1 MERQMAKFCKG
12 AEVVDAFR
20 WTADENQADDP
31 SWIVDAIKSGLV
43 TFTGVGDQT
52 VRLLIH
58 SPGRTFNA
66 APGDWIIRGPTG
78 EITACPHQ
86 AFQRDFREQT
96 ELAMCE

>member
-1 MERQMAKFCKG
+1 MAKFCRG

-31 SWIVDAIKSGLV
+31 DWIVDAIKSGLV
-43 TFTGVGDQT
+43 TFTGVGDRA

-58 SPGRTFNA
+58 SPSQTLNA

-78 EITACPHQ
+78 EITACPAE

-96 ELAMCE
+96 EVAMCD

>member
-1 MERQMAKFCKG
+1 MAKFCRG

-20 WTADENQADDP
+20 WMADENQADDP
-31 SWIVDAIKSGLV
+31 NWIVDAIKSGLV
-43 TFTGVGDQT
+43 TFRGVGDQA

-58 SPGRTFNA
+58 SPARTYNA
-66 APGDWIIRGPTG
+66 APGDWIIRGSTG

-96 ELAMCE
+96 ELAMSD